1 MFYYIYSTYRKSGG
15 IQKSFWA
22 GDNLIKM
29 TNVHEKFM
37 GLAIEEARRGAAE
50 GEVPV
55 GAVLVMNGEVIA
67 RGHNLREGLSDPTAH
82 AEMLVLREASQRLD
96 RWRLTDATLY
106 VTMEPCAMCAGAA
119 VLARIS
125 RVVYGCSDPKAG
137 ACGSVVDIT
146 REPQLNH
153 QIEVVPG
160 ILKEACQ
167 SVLKEFFLNRRTEK
181 LSI

>member
-1 MFYYIYSTYRKSGG
+1 MNT
-15 IQKSFWA
+15 A
-22 GDNLIKM
+22 D
-29 TNVHEKFM
+29 EKFIE
-37 GLAIEEARRGAAE
+37 LALEEARIAAAE

-55 GAVLVMNGEVIA
+55 GAVLVINGEAIA

-82 AEMLVLREASQRLD
+82 AEMLVLREASQRLG

-119 VLARIS
+119 VLARIH
-125 RVVYGCSDPKAG
+125 RIVYGCSDPKTG
-137 ACGSVVDIT
+137 ACGSVFDIT

-153 QIEVVPG
+153 QIEIIRD
-160 ILKEACQ
+160 ILKDSCQ
-167 SVLKEFFLNRRTEK
+167 SVLKEFFLNRRSEK